1 MQKSSLLQRHYYPPL
16 LEEPSSPHTMLSLA
30 WDGPCER
37 FGLYLYFCLWLW
49 GTETGPMPN
58 KAVVAYHQQGQHTEV
73 TVGVLN

>member
-1 MQKSSLLQRHYYPPL
+1 
-16 LEEPSSPHTMLSLA
+16 MLSLA

-58 KAVVAYHQQGQHTEV
+58 KAVVAYYQQGQHTEV